1 MAYVCYDVQGA
12 NGWKQRI
19 TREQAQHETFM
30 RNAARKRMMKGD
42 DDASSIVS
50 SYASGKTSSTMNT
63 LVLKDRLKN
72 LETQLLEERMK
83 RQALESELSTIR
95 APKQT

>member
-1 MAYVCYDVQGA
+1 MECVGRPC
-12 NGWKQRI
+12 QRI

-63 LVLKDRLKN
+63 LVGAQR
-72 LETQLLEERMK
+72 QLASMP
-83 RQALESELSTIR
+83 LSLLFWGL
-95 APKQT
+95 

>member
-19 TREQAQHETFM
+19 TREAAQHETFM
-30 RNAARKRMMKGD
+30 RNAARKRLMKE

-50 SYASGKTSSTMNT
+50 SYASGKTSSTNNT
-63 LVLKDRLKN
+63 LVLKDRLKI
-72 LETQLLEERMK
+72 LETQLVQERRK
-83 RQALESELSTIR
+83 REALEHELSTMK
-95 APKQT
+95 APKQ